1 MGVRMDQANHAD
13 LVEMKPVL
21 RSAPAL
27 RLVHHAL
34 EHAASRGWLVAVV
47 VVDAGGE
54 VLASARM
61 DGVAAQTLGFATD
74 KAFTAATMQR
84 STAEFFARMN
94 SMDELRVGLANRPR
108 LITWEGGLPIVHNGA
123 IVGGIG
129 VSGAQGH
136 EDAECA
142 LAALRSLGLLGR
154 I

>member
-1 MGVRMDQANHAD
+1 MGLRMDQTSDAS

-21 RSAPAL
+21 KSAPAL
-27 RLVHHAL
+27 QLVHHVL
-34 EHAASRGWLVAVV
+34 DHAASRGWLVAVA

-61 DGVAAQTLGFATD
+61 DGVAAQTLGFAAD
-74 KAFTAATMQR
+74 KAFTAATMRR
-84 STAEFFARMN
+84 STPDFFARMN
-94 SMDELRVGLANRPR
+94 SSDALRTGLANRPR
-108 LITWEGGLPIVHNGA
+108 LITWEGGLPIVHNGT

-142 LAALRSLGLLGR
+142 QAALHSLGLG
-154 I
+154 